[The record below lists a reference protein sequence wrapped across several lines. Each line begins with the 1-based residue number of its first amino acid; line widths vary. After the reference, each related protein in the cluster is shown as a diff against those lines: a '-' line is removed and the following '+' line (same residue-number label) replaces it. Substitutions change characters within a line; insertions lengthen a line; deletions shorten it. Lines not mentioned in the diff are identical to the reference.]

1 MANINDAP
9 PPRPY
14 SPIFYCE
21 HCNKPWHRKKN
32 CFKLHGKE
40 HVLSRGGVPQN
51 LQQNQAHV
59 AMRGTDLSSFS
70 QNDVERLQSLLAAI
84 SKPSGFESLP
94 ITSKNM
100 NCRSFTVCDVIP
112 KNAWI
117 LDSGAT
123 NHMTF
128 DSTLLSSYTSPSS
141 IPYIT
146 VADGSHARVV
156 GIGNIDLQPSLKLQS
171 MLHVPTLSNNLISI
185 RRLTRDRNCKVTFFA
200 SHCVFQDL
208 NSGQTIGIAKEKE
221 GLYYFS
227 DEPGGP
233 KVLSSSLLSESS
245 SSASQIWLQHKRLGH
260 PPFSLIKS
268 MYPELFLRHSV
279 ESFKCDVCEFAKHHR
294 VSFSPN
300 FNKSVEPFN
309 IIHSDVWGPAPTSN
323 VSGAKWF
330 VSFIDDCTRLTW
342 VFLMNTKSEV
352 PQLFIQFYNMVKTQ
366 FGKGIKRLRSDNG
379 KEYVNHTFSDFT
391 SKHGIIHEFTCVDTP
406 QQNGV
411 AERKNR
417 HLLEV
422 ARCLMFQ
429 MSVPN
434 SYWGEAVLTAVY
446 LINRVMS
453 RALGNTSPIKSMLS
467 HFPSAPILQ
476 NLKTRVFGCVAFV
489 HVHKQYRNKLDPRA
503 IRCIFLGYAP
513 NKRGYKCYH
522 PPSRKF
528 FISRD
533 VTFHENVSYFT
544 RPQSQG
550 ENINDLES
558 ESEFLVLGPSL
569 PRTHVHAPTS
579 VLEESTPSAPIQE
592 YQRRSKLVPLQQQ
605 TQSSEPVVSTENDHP
620 NDNSHISDTC
630 DTNPNDVPLALG
642 RKKRTCPSIYRRHA
656 SNFVSSIQLSPQY
669 EDPMKLCYD
678 NQPVLTDRSGEDG
691 ITNRTIQRTYLQA
704 SND

>member
-84 SKPSGFESLP
+84 SKPSGFGSLP

-171 MLHVPTLSNNLISI
+171 VLHVPTLSNNLISI
-185 RRLTRDRNCKVTFFA
+185 RQLTRDRNCKVTFFA

-233 KVLSSSLLSESS
+233 KVLSSS
-245 SSASQIWLQHKRLGH
+245 
-260 PPFSLIKS
+260 
-268 MYPELFLRHSV
+268 
-279 ESFKCDVCEFAKHHR
+279 
-294 VSFSPN
+294 
-300 FNKSVEPFN
+300 
-309 IIHSDVWGPAPTSN
+309 
-323 VSGAKWF
+323 
-330 VSFIDDCTRLTW
+330 
-342 VFLMNTKSEV
+342 
-352 PQLFIQFYNMVKTQ
+352 IQFYT
-366 FGKGIKRLRSDNG
+366 
-379 KEYVNHTFSDFT
+379 
-391 SKHGIIHEFTCVDTP
+391 
-406 QQNGV
+406 
-411 AERKNR
+411 
-417 HLLEV
+417 
-422 ARCLMFQ
+422 
-429 MSVPN
+429 
-434 SYWGEAVLTAVY
+434 
-446 LINRVMS
+446 
-453 RALGNTSPIKSMLS
+453 LS
-467 HFPSAPILQ
+467 
-476 NLKTRVFGCVAFV
+476 
-489 HVHKQYRNKLDPRA
+489 
-503 IRCIFLGYAP
+503 
-513 NKRGYKCYH
+513 
-522 PPSRKF
+522 
-528 FISRD
+528 
-533 VTFHENVSYFT
+533 
-544 RPQSQG
+544 
-550 ENINDLES
+550 
-558 ESEFLVLGPSL
+558 
-569 PRTHVHAPTS
+569 
-579 VLEESTPSAPIQE
+579 
-592 YQRRSKLVPLQQQ
+592 
-605 TQSSEPVVSTENDHP
+605 
-620 NDNSHISDTC
+620 
-630 DTNPNDVPLALG
+630 
-642 RKKRTCPSIYRRHA
+642 
-656 SNFVSSIQLSPQY
+656 
-669 EDPMKLCYD
+669 
-678 NQPVLTDRSGEDG
+678 
-691 ITNRTIQRTYLQA
+691 
-704 SND
+704 